1 MTLVIPKSLQ
11 TQIRRRAQR
20 QGLTETEYVRT
31 ALKQTIEAEDEL
43 AAEMQLWDK
52 TYLQDFD
59 RFAKKHKL

>member
-20 QGLTETEYVRT
+20 RGLTETEYVRT

-43 AAEMQLWDK
+43 AAEMRPWDK
-52 TYLQDFD
+52 TSLQDFD

>member
-20 QGLTETEYVRT
+20 RGLTETEYVRT

-43 AAEMQLWDK
+43 ATEMQLWDK
-52 TYLQDFD
+52 TSLQDFD